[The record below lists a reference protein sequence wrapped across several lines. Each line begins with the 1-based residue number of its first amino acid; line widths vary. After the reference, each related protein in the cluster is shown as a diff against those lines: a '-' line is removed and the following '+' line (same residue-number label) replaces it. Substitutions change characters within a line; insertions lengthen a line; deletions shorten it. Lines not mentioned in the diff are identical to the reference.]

1 MTSQKGPS
9 EVVIRAGRAS
19 KCGRFAM
26 SFGPSEKID
35 GANLTNKPNEK
46 RWENGLGEMSCKPF
60 SKDLIVRA
68 IYVKGPQLETQTATV
83 AMQLWLFC

>member
-1 MTSQKGPS
+1 
-9 EVVIRAGRAS
+9 
-19 KCGRFAM
+19 M

-68 IYVKGPQLETQTATV
+68 IYVKGPQLKTQTATV
-83 AMQLWLFC
+83 AMQLWPVLFPTAALLQVRRARIRKPVDF

>member
-1 MTSQKGPS
+1 MTFQKGPS

-46 RWENGLGEMSCKPF
+46 RWENGLGEMSCKHF

-68 IYVKGPQLETQTATV
+68 IYVKEPQLETQTATV